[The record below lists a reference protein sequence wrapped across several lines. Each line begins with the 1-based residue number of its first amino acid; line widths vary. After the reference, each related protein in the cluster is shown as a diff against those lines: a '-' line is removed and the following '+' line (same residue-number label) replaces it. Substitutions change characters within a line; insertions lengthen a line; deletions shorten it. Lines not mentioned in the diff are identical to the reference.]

1 MNRYEQ
7 QVLALVG
14 VFTATSL
21 VDKLARTGT
30 IAETP
35 LSCMLNSLLERNPAD
50 TGAVYGN
57 DFTALRD
64 GMRAL
69 ASALERDPNALQR
82 QPLRYSLNLLQLER
96 MLAKRDDMLEVM
108 GRRLE
113 QIEKQV
119 GHFGLVN
126 DNVIAACASLYQDT
140 LSTFSLRIQVQGD
153 MRHLQVAQ
161 NADKVRALLLC
172 GIRSARL
179 WHQVGG
185 RRWHLVFYRAKL
197 LKTLYSLMRH
207 TQPD

>member
-1 MNRYEQ
+1 MTPIEEQ
-7 QVLALVG
+7 VIALAG
-14 VFTATSL
+14 VFTATSM
-21 VDKLARTGT
+21 VDKLARTGE
-30 IAETP
+30 IAQTP
-35 LSCMLNSLLERNPAD
+35 LSGMLSSLLERNPD
-50 TGAVYGN
+50 STMAVYGN
-57 DFTALRD
+57 DLSSLRD

-82 QPLRYSLNLLQLER
+82 QPLRYALNLLQLER
-96 MLAKRDDMLEVM
+96 QLDKRDDMLQVM

-113 QIEKQV
+113 QIDKQV
-119 GHFGLVN
+119 AHFGLVN
-126 DNVIAACASLYQDT
+126 DNVIAACAALYQDT

-179 WHQVGG
+179 WRQVGG

-197 LKTLYSLMRH
+197 LKTLYSLMRQ
-207 TQPD
+207 TNPT